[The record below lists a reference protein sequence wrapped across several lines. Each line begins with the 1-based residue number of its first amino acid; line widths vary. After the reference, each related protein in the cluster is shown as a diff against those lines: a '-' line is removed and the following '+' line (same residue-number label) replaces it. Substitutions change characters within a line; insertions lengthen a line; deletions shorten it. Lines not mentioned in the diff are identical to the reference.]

1 MEQNKAICRLERNSI
16 TTFDKV
22 QYNAHINDCE
32 HVVLTVPGIETLAVL
47 MRQDGENKVD

>member
-1 MEQNKAICRLERNSI
+1 
-16 TTFDKV
+16 V

-47 MRQDGENKVD
+47 MRQDGENKVGVI